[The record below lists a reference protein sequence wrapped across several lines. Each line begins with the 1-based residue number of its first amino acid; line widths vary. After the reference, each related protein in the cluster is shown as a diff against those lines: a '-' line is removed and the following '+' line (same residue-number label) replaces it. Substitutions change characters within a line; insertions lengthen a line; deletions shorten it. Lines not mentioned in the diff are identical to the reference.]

1 MSLHYNTRKIFFNM
15 EENLTYIS
23 GFTADI
29 FISAPRY
36 VRVNQSF
43 VLKCSSYKYININY
57 IPTTTSIVTVFETEM

>member
-1 MSLHYNTRKIFFNM
+1 M

-43 VLKCSSYKYININY
+43 VLKCSSFDVPRMKKAEFFNINY

>member
-1 MSLHYNTRKIFFNM
+1 M

-43 VLKCSSYKYININY
+43 VLKCSSFDVPRMKKAEFKLVRFVMQ
-57 IPTTTSIVTVFETEM
+57 SICSSVF